1 MASLFTQIITLIRK
15 DLLLEWRQKYAVSG
29 IFLYIIS
36 TVMVVYLSFTEVK
49 GMVWVSLL
57 WIILLFASVN
67 AVAKSFMQEPP
78 SRQLYYYTVASPQAI
93 IIAKLVYNVF
103 LLLLLAAIG
112 VGVFSLVIGNPIR
125 RLPLFFGVVALGAAS
140 FSMCFTLI
148 SAIAAKAGRS
158 ATLMPI
164 LSFPIIL
171 PILGLLVQVSKTALI
186 GMDDVN
192 MGKDLGILLALNG
205 ILWVLSLVL
214 FPFLWRD

>member
-1 MASLFTQIITLIRK
+1 MNLLTQIIALIRK
-15 DLLLEWRQKYAVSG
+15 DLLLEWRQRYAISG
-29 IFLYIIS
+29 IFLYIMS
-36 TVMVVYLSFTEVK
+36 SAMVVYLSFTEIK
-49 GMVWVSLL
+49 PMVWVSVF

-67 AVAKSFMQEPP
+67 AVAKSFMQENPG
-78 SRQLYYYTVASPQAI
+78 RQLYYYTIASPQAI
-93 IIAKLVYNVF
+93 ILAKMLYNIF

-112 VGVFSLVIGNPIR
+112 VGVFSLLIGNPIR
-125 RLPLFFGVVALGAAS
+125 KLPLFFGAVALGASS

-171 PILGLLVQVSKTALI
+171 PMLALLIQISKAAAI
-186 GMDDVN
+186 GIEDVN
-192 MGKDLGILLALNG
+192 MTKDFSILLAMNVML
-205 ILWVLSLVL
+205 VALSFIL